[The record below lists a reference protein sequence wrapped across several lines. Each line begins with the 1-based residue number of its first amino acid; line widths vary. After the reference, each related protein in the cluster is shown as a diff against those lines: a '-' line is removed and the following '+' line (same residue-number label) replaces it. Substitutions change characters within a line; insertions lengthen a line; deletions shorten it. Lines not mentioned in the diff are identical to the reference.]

1 VRGKASVEAAAH
13 KQIELFRPPYDDW
26 NSTINA
32 IVRQQGMLSV
42 DYTVDPRDWTLTTSS
57 QVIAAV
63 LSDRRLVPGAIVLLH
78 ETHLSTVKAVPA
90 IVTALRRRGLKLV
103 TIPTLLAQDPP
114 TLAQQEADLRGR
126 SCVHL
131 FQHRHWLPEPRPR
144 YAGIARFCVLH
155 YHPDDRPICPAA
167 AHTNRR

>member
-131 FQHRHWLPEPRPR
+131 FQHRH
-144 YAGIARFCVLH
+144 
-155 YHPDDRPICPAA
+155 
-167 AHTNRR
+167 